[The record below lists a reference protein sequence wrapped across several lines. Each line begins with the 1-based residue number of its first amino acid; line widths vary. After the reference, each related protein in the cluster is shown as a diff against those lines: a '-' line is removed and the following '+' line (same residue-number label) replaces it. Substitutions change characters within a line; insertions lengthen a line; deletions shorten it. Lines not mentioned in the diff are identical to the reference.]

1 MVLEARD
8 FDSVI
13 SEVDVVHLVPIE
25 VRDEK
30 QFGLAWPKKIYGVVP
45 IATGCSWSWAL
56 NHDALHAHATEL
68 CGRMEWQHRKDFL
81 TAILWQPSPTRVP
94 EKGVFR

>member
-1 MVLEARD
+1 MNGRVVALNQSLTANQFRMVLEARD

-13 SEVDVVHLVPIE
+13 SEGEVVHLVPIE

-45 IATGCSWSWAL
+45 IATGCCWSWAL
-56 NHDALHAHATEL
+56 NHD
-68 CGRMEWQHRKDFL
+68 GRSMHMRRNYAEEWNGN
-81 TAILWQPSPTRVP
+81 I
-94 EKGVFR
+94 EKIF